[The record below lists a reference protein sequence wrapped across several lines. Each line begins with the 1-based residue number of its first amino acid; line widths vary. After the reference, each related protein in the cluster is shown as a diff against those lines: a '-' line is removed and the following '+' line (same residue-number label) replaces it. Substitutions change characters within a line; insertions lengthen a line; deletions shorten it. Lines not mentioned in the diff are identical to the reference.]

1 MNPPAESDFAPDF
14 APPPADVREA
24 VERALA
30 EDIGP
35 DGDLTAALLPPET
48 RALAQLASRS
58 NGILAGTACAQEAFA
73 LVDVATE
80 LTWHAT
86 DGDTLKEGQAIA
98 EVSGSLAS
106 ICTTE
111 RVALNFLGHLSG
123 IATHTRAFVE
133 AAGGVAV
140 FDTRKT
146 TPGLRSLEKAAV
158 RAGGGNSHRA
168 SLSEFVMLKDN
179 HLSVLGIAEA
189 VGLARSR
196 WPDKKVQVEC
206 DTIDQAREAIKA
218 GADALLL
225 DNMTPEQVADV
236 MEIVNVQSSAIEQ
249 ADTSDEQVLGGS
261 SKDGSAAGRSK
272 MAAKIGAVSRCY
284 VEASGGITLE
294 NIAAY
299 GALGI
304 DAVSSGALIGGAE
317 GLDIGLDVL
326 KVWSSP

>member
-1 MNPPAESDFAPDF
+1 MD
-14 APPPADVREA
+14 
-24 VERALA
+24 
-30 EDIGP
+30 
-35 DGDLTAALLPPET
+35 
-48 RALAQLASRS
+48 ASTEVTWRS
-58 NGILAGTACAQEAFA
+58 A
-73 LVDVATE
+73 
-80 LTWHAT
+80 
-86 DGDTLKEGQAIA
+86 DGDTLVPGQVIA

-106 ICTTE
+106 ICTAE

-140 FDTRKT
+140 YDTRKT

-189 VGLARSR
+189 VELARSR
-196 WPDKKVQVEC
+196 WPGKRVQVEC
-206 DTIDQAREAIKA
+206 DTADQAREALKS

-225 DNMTPEQVADV
+225 DNMAPDQVAEVVEMAKAESRASRD
-236 MEIVNVQSSAIEQ
+236 SAYE
-249 ADTSDEQVLGGS
+249 
-261 SKDGSAAGRSK
+261 AA
-272 MAAKIGAVSRCY
+272 SRCY

-299 GALGI
+299 GKLGI
-304 DAVSSGALIGGAE
+304 DAVSSGALIGGAQS
-317 GLDIGLDVL
+317 LDIGLDV
-326 KVWSSP
+326 V

>member
-1 MNPPAESDFAPDF
+1 M
-14 APPPADVREA
+14 
-24 VERALA
+24 A
-30 EDIGP
+30 EDVGP
-35 DGDLTAALLPPET
+35 VGDLTASLLPPEV
-48 RALAQLASRS
+48 RATAQLASRS

-73 LVDVATE
+73 LVDADVE
-80 LTWHAT
+80 LAWLAS
-86 DGDTLKEGQAIA
+86 DGDTLKAGQVIA

-106 ICTTE
+106 ICTAE

-133 AAGGVAV
+133 AAGGLAV

-158 RAGGGNSHRA
+158 RAGGGHSHRV

-189 VGLARSR
+189 VELARSR
-196 WPDKKVQVEC
+196 WPGKRVQVEC
-206 DTIDQAREAIKA
+206 HTIDQAGDAIEA

-225 DNMTPEQVADV
+225 DNMTPEQVAEV
-236 MEIVNVQSSAIEQ
+236 MKIVNAQSSASEDI
-249 ADTSDEQVLGGS
+249 
-261 SKDGSAAGRSK
+261 
-272 MAAKIGAVSRCY
+272 Y

-304 DAVSSGALIGGAE
+304 DAISSGALIGGAQS
-317 GLDIGLDVL
+317 LDIGLDVL
-326 KVWSSP
+326 SV

>member
-1 MNPPAESDFAPDF
+1 M
-14 APPPADVREA
+14 
-24 VERALA
+24 
-30 EDIGP
+30 
-35 DGDLTAALLPPET
+35 
-48 RALAQLASRS
+48 
-58 NGILAGTACAQEAFA
+58 
-73 LVDVATE
+73 VDVATE

-86 DGDTLKEGQAIA
+86 DGDTLKAGQAIA

-106 ICTTE
+106 ICTAE

-123 IATHTRAFVE
+123 IAANTRAFVE

-158 RAGGGNSHRA
+158 RAGGGKSHRA

-206 DTIDQAREAIKA
+206 DTIDQAREAIRA

-261 SKDGSAAGRSK
+261 SKDGSATGGSK
-272 MAAKIGAVSRCY
+272 MVVKTGAMSRCY

-304 DAVSSGALIGGAE
+304 DAVSSGALIGGAQS
-317 GLDIGLDVL
+317 LDIGLDVV
-326 KVWSSP
+326 KVWPSP

>member
-1 MNPPAESDFAPDF
+1 M
-14 APPPADVREA
+14 
-24 VERALA
+24 
-30 EDIGP
+30 
-35 DGDLTAALLPPET
+35 
-48 RALAQLASRS
+48 
-58 NGILAGTACAQEAFA
+58 
-73 LVDVATE
+73 VDVATE

-86 DGDTLKEGQAIA
+86 DGDTLQAGQAIA

-106 ICTTE
+106 ICTAE

-158 RAGGGNSHRA
+158 RVGGGNSHRA

-261 SKDGSAAGRSK
+261 PKDGTATGESK
-272 MAAKIGAVSRCY
+272 MAAKTGAVSRCY
-284 VEASGGITLE
+284 VEASGGITLK

-299 GALGI
+299 GVLGI
-304 DAVSSGALIGGAE
+304 DAVSSGALIGGAQS
-317 GLDIGLDVL
+317 LDIGLDVL
-326 KVWSSP
+326 EVWPSP

>member
-1 MNPPAESDFAPDF
+1 MTPPAESDF
-14 APPPADVREA
+14 APPPADVRMA

-30 EDIGP
+30 EDVGP
-35 DGDLTAALLPPET
+35 DGDLTAALLAPEV
-48 RALAQLASRS
+48 RATAHLASRS

-73 LVDVATE
+73 LVDEGIA
-80 LTWHAT
+80 LAWHAA
-86 DGDTLKEGQAIA
+86 DGDTLKAGQAIA

-106 ICTTE
+106 ICTAE

-168 SLSEFVMLKDN
+168 SLSEFVMFKDN

-189 VGLARSR
+189 VDLARSR
-196 WPDKKVQVEC
+196 WPGKRVQVEC
-206 DTIDQAREAIKA
+206 DTIDQAGEAINA

-225 DNMTPEQVADV
+225 DNMTTEQVAAI
-236 MEIVNVQSSAIEQ
+236 MEIVNIQSSAIEQ
-249 ADTSDEQVLGGS
+249 ADASDEQVLGGS
-261 SKDGSAAGRSK
+261 PKDGSAAGGSE
-272 MAAKIGAVSRCY
+272 MAVKTGAASRCY
-284 VEASGGITLE
+284 VEVSGGITLK
-294 NIAAY
+294 NIASY
-299 GALGI
+299 SKLGI
-304 DAVSSGALIGGAE
+304 DAISSGALIGGAQS
-317 GLDIGLDVL
+317 LDIGLDVV
-326 KVWSSP
+326 KVWQSP

>member
-1 MNPPAESDFAPDF
+1 MSIQSVQPPA
-14 APPPADVREA
+14 ADVREA

-35 DGDLTAALLPPET
+35 EGDLTAALLPPEART
-48 RALAQLASRS
+48 SAQLASRCS
-58 NGILAGTACAQEAFA
+58 GVLAGTACAQEAFA
-73 LVDVATE
+73 LTDASTE
-80 LTWHAT
+80 VTWHSA
-86 DGDTLKEGQAIA
+86 DGDILEPEQVIA

-106 ICTTE
+106 ICTAE

-158 RAGGGNSHRA
+158 RAGDGKSHRG

-189 VGLARSR
+189 VGLARGR
-196 WPDKKVQVEC
+196 WPGRRVQVEC
-206 DTIDQAREAIKA
+206 DTIDQAREALKS

-225 DNMTPEQVADV
+225 DNMAPEQVAEV
-236 MEIVNVQSSAIEQ
+236 VE
-249 ADTSDEQVLGGS
+249 
-261 SKDGSAAGRSK
+261 
-272 MAAKIGAVSRCY
+272 MAAAESEANGGIY

-294 NIAAY
+294 NIGDY
-299 GALGI
+299 GVLGI
-304 DAVSSGALIGGAE
+304 DAVSSSALIGGAQS
-317 GLDIGLDVL
+317 LDIGLDV
-326 KVWSSP
+326 V

>member
-1 MNPPAESDFAPDF
+1 M
-14 APPPADVREA
+14 
-24 VERALA
+24 A
-30 EDIGP
+30 EDVGP
-35 DGDLTAALLPPET
+35 DGDLTAALLPTEV
-48 RALAQLASRS
+48 RATAQLASRS

-73 LVDVATE
+73 LVDEGIA
-80 LTWHAT
+80 LAWQAA
-86 DGDTLKEGQAIA
+86 DGDTLEAGQVIA

-106 ICTTE
+106 ICTAE

-179 HLSVLGIAEA
+179 HLSVLSIAEA

-196 WPDKKVQVEC
+196 WPGKRVQVEC
-206 DTIDQAREAIKA
+206 DTIDQASEAINA

-225 DNMTPEQVADV
+225 DNMTTEQVAAI
-236 MEIVNVQSSAIEQ
+236 MEIVNIQSSAIE
-249 ADTSDEQVLGGS
+249 D
-261 SKDGSAAGRSK
+261 
-272 MAAKIGAVSRCY
+272 IY
-284 VEASGGITLE
+284 VEVSGGITIE
-294 NIAAY
+294 NIASY
-299 GALGI
+299 SKLSV
-304 DAVSSGALIGGAE
+304 DAISSGSLIGGAQS
-317 GLDIGLDVL
+317 LDIGLDVL
-326 KVWSSP
+326 SV

>member
-1 MNPPAESDFAPDF
+1 MAPPSESDFAPDF
-14 APPPADVREA
+14 APPSADVREA

-30 EDIGP
+30 EDVGP
-35 DGDLTAALLPPET
+35 DGDLTAALLPAEV
-48 RALAQLASRS
+48 RATAQLASRS

-73 LVDVATE
+73 LVDSATE
-80 LTWHAT
+80 VIWHAT
-86 DGDTLKEGQAIA
+86 DGDSLDVGQVIA
-98 EVSGSLAS
+98 DVSGLLTSV
-106 ICTTE
+106 CTAE

-196 WPDKKVQVEC
+196 WPGKRVQVEC
-206 DTIDQAREAIKA
+206 DTIDQANEAMRA

-225 DNMTPEQVADV
+225 DNMTPEQVAEV
-236 MEIVNVQSSAIEQ
+236 MKIINLQSSASQ
-249 ADTSDEQVLGGS
+249 QVKAGNEQVLGGA
-261 SKDGSAAGRSK
+261 SKDGDAAGVSK
-272 MAAKIGAVSRCY
+272 TASDGRAASRCY

-294 NIAAY
+294 NIATY
-299 GALGI
+299 SKLGI
-304 DAVSSGALIGGAE
+304 DAVSSGALIGGAQS
-317 GLDIGLDVL
+317 LDIGLDVL
-326 KVWSSP
+326 KVWQAP

>member
-1 MNPPAESDFAPDF
+1 M
-14 APPPADVREA
+14 
-24 VERALA
+24 
-30 EDIGP
+30 
-35 DGDLTAALLPPET
+35 
-48 RALAQLASRS
+48 
-58 NGILAGTACAQEAFA
+58 
-73 LVDVATE
+73 VDAATE
-80 LTWHAT
+80 VTWHAT
-86 DGDTLKEGQAIA
+86 DGDTLQAGQVIA

-106 ICTTE
+106 ICTAE
-111 RVALNFLGHLSG
+111 RVALNFMGHLSG
-123 IATHTRAFVE
+123 IATNTRAFVE

-179 HLSVLGIAEA
+179 HLSVLSIAET

-196 WPDKKVQVEC
+196 WPGKRVQVEC
-206 DTIDQAREAIKA
+206 DTIDQAREAIKT

-225 DNMTPEQVADV
+225 DNMAPEQVAEV
-236 MEIVNVQSSAIEQ
+236 IEIVTAESEATEQ

-261 SKDGSAAGRSK
+261 PKDGSAARGSK
-272 MAAKIGAVSRCY
+272 MAVKTGAVSRCY

-299 GALGI
+299 GELGI

-326 KVWSSP
+326 KVWPSP